1 MITNGAAG
9 QALDIN
15 DTKAECQRDAVLGL
29 GRRGWRG
36 WRAHGGQRAGGGV
49 I

>member
-9 QALDIN
+9 QALDKH

-29 GRRGWRG
+29 GRRGWR
-36 WRAHGGQRAGGGV
+36 AHGGQRAGGAV